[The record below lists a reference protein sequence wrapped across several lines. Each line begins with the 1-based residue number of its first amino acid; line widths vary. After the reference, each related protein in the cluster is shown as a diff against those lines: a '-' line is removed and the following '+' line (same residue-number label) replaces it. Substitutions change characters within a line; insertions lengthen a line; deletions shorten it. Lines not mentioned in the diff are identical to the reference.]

1 MSGAA
6 TVVFEDDLFRYNFGP
21 GHPLAPVRVDLTMRL
36 AKDLGIFE
44 LPNVDI
50 IAAPTASDDELQL
63 VHSAAYINAVRAAS
77 DGAYPADLAHG
88 LGTPDNPT
96 FRGMHQASAHVVG
109 ASMEA
114 ARCVWSGSSTHAVNI
129 SGGLHHAM
137 ADYASGFCVYNDPA
151 IAIAW
156 MLEQGAER
164 IAYVDVDVHHGDGVQ
179 QTFYENPKVLTVSLH
194 ESPGTLF
201 PGTGY
206 AAESGGPAAAG
217 YSANVALPPGTTDAG
232 WLRAFHA
239 VVPPLLREFRPQV
252 LFSQHGC
259 DSHALDP
266 LAHLML
272 SVDGQRATLLAVHDL
287 AHEICDGRW
296 VATGGG
302 GYAVID
308 VVPRTWAHLLAVI
321 GGSPLPPETAV
332 PASWLAYVAA
342 TTGRSAPTVM
352 TDGQQPVYA
361 DWSAGYSPDSQLDR
375 CVEETRRAVF
385 PLQGLDPSA

>member
-6 TVVFEDDLFRYNFGP
+6 TVVFEDDLTRYNFGP
-21 GHPLAPVRVDLTMRL
+21 GHPLAPVRVDLAMRL

-50 IAAPTASDDELQL
+50 VAAPTASDDELQL
-63 VHSAAYINAVRAAS
+63 VHSAAYIRAVRAAS
-77 DGAYPADLAHG
+77 EAANGVDLAHG
-88 LGTPDNPT
+88 LGTADNPT

-114 ARCVWSGSSTHAVNI
+114 ARRVWTGSSIHAVNI

-156 MLEQGAER
+156 LLEQGAER

-179 QTFYENPKVLTVSLH
+179 QAFYDNPKVLTMSLH

-217 YSANVALPPGTTDAG
+217 YSVNVALPPGTTDAG

-252 LFSQHGC
+252 LLSQHGC

-272 SVDGQRATLLAVHDL
+272 SVDGQRATQLAVHDL
-287 AHEICDGRW
+287 AHEICEGRW

-302 GYAVID
+302 GYAVIN
-308 VVPRTWAHLLAVI
+308 VVPRTWAHLLAVV
-321 GGSPLPPETAV
+321 GGAPLPPETAV

-342 TTGRSAPTVM
+342 STGRSGPKVM
-352 TDGQQPVYA
+352 TDGLQPVYA
-361 DWSAGYSPDSQLDR
+361 DWSAGHSPDSQLDR
-375 CVEETRRAVF
+375 CIEETRRAVF
-385 PLQGLDPSA
+385 PLQGLDLSL